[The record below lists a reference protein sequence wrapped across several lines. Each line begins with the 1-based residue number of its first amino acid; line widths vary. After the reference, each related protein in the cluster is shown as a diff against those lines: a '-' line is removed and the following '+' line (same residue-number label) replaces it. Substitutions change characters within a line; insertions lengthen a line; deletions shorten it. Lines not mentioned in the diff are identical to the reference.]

1 MVTENK
7 VPDMSQQYVYSLSL
21 PVFFTA
27 MYLLFPVILSIW
39 ILWQKHIAYFA
50 IMAETNMKDKKVF
63 NLEALC
69 RIHAYIYCARID
81 YQKHSRC
88 LGGYK
93 HDLHINSVQVCQGF
107 SVEQF

>member
-1 MVTENK
+1 
-7 VPDMSQQYVYSLSL
+7 
-21 PVFFTA
+21 
-27 MYLLFPVILSIW
+27 
-39 ILWQKHIAYFA
+39 
-50 IMAETNMKDKKVF
+50 MKDKKVF

-69 RIHAYIYCARID
+69 RIHAYIYCACID

-107 SVEQF
+107 SVEQFWTYCLSEVSDIWISWANTQSS